1 MLALSHP
8 DGTQSPLL
16 DLKPGESLLLGS
28 SPTADIRLAADGVQ
42 ARHARISNDNGLY
55 TVIPFT
61 PKVPVF
67 VNGEYVPADGH
78 PLVDGDQIQLGDW
91 VMGFL
96 DTTTDDPS
104 GTAGADFFGAKK
116 KREEGGAHERIKRK
130 LHAALI
136 DRMNLRGLDAGPTPE
151 LRLRTDR
158 FILALLEENKAE
170 IQAAGIQPETLRRE
184 LLQLA
189 LGYGQLDDLLADPSI
204 SEIMCLGDGRIYIE
218 RKGKITL
225 SESRF
230 DDPSELRAVIDR
242 IVGPIGR
249 RIDESSPIVDGRL
262 PDGSRVNAVIEPVSI
277 DGPTLDIR
285 KFTAN
290 QLGVD
295 DLIRGD
301 SMTPAMAKFLQLAVR
316 YRQNIIVAGGT
327 GSGKTTLLNIL
338 SSFIPSD
345 ERIVTIEDSAE
356 LRLRQDHV
364 VRLESRPQ
372 NVEGKGEIPIRA
384 LVKNALRMRPDRI
397 VVGECRGGEAL
408 DMLQAMNTGHD
419 GSLTTLHANSPRDV
433 ISRLE
438 TLAMMSGLELPERA
452 IRQQIASAVN
462 IVCHQSRLTDGSRR
476 IVSIAEV
483 VPTKG
488 GEDLEMRDIYRY
500 QRTGIEKGT
509 GRILGRYLYTGVR
522 PAFIQTLEESG
533 IDYDRSI
540 FANPEPRA
548 R

>member
-28 SPTADIRLAADGVQ
+28 SPTADIRLSADGVQ
-42 ARHARISNDNGLY
+42 AKHARISNDNGLY

-61 PKVPVF
+61 PKMPVF
-67 VNGEYVPADGH
+67 VNGEYVSADGH
-78 PLVDGDQIQLGDW
+78 PLVNGDQVQLGDW
-91 VMGFL
+91 VMGFV
-96 DTTTDDPS
+96 DTTTGDSD
-104 GTAGADFFGAKK
+104 AAKGADFFAAKK

-136 DRMNLRGLDAGPTPE
+136 DRMNLRGLEAGPTPE

-158 FILALLEENKAE
+158 FILSLLEENKGE
-170 IQAAGIQPETLRRE
+170 IQEAGISPETLRRE

-189 LGYGQLDDLLADPSI
+189 LGYGQLDDLLADPTI

-218 RKGKITL
+218 RRGKITL

-230 DDPSELRAVIDR
+230 DDPAELRAVIDR

-301 SMTPAMAKFLQLAVR
+301 SMTPAMAEFLRLAVR

-438 TLAMMSGLELPERA
+438 TLAMMSGLELPQRA

-462 IVCHQSRLTDGSRR
+462 LVCHQSRLPDGSRR

-483 VPTKG
+483 VPTKD
-488 GEDLEMRDIYRY
+488 GEDLEMRDIFRY

-509 GRILGRYLYTGVR
+509 GRILGRYLYTGAR